1 MTDFRGVYYG
11 VWLILIQNRAYAHQL
26 TGWRGPWVTIFYQL
40 VVVILDVS
48 HYQRSQKMAT
58 MALPIKINLHQK
70 LIRNNVESHFNMFSV
85 LLDGLITQRKLWVHW
100 HLTITMCFFV
110 FFFLSSCVNS
120 DIGNHTRNLC

>member
-1 MTDFRGVYYG
+1 M
-11 VWLILIQNRAYAHQL
+11 
-26 TGWRGPWVTIFYQL
+26 TIFYQL

-70 LIRNNVESHFNMFSV
+70 LIRNNVESNFNMFSV
-85 LLDGLITQRKLWVHW
+85 LFGWINHAKETLGPLALDNNDV
-100 HLTITMCFFV
+100 FFCL
-110 FFFLSSCVNS
+110 FFLSSCVNS